1 MNRSAL
7 FLTAIGVLAVMTFT
21 TTPQPRGIRNNN
33 PGNIRATGDQW
44 QGMTGADAAG
54 FVQFAAPVYG
64 VRAMARI
71 LTSYARQG
79 HVTVRQIITRWAPP
93 TENDTD
99 SYVTHAADALG
110 LSADAPVTERHWP
123 DLIAVMIQHENGQ
136 QPYAEALIREG
147 VQIA

>member
-1 MNRSAL
+1 MKPAPLILMAAGAL
-7 FLTAIGVLAVMTFT
+7 ALMTFT

-44 QGMTGADAAG
+44 QGMTGQDKDG

-79 HVTVRQIITRWAPP
+79 QVTVRQIINRWAPP

-99 SYVTHAADALG
+99 AYVAHVAAELKV
-110 LSADAPVTERHWP
+110 SPDAPVTERQWP
-123 DLIAVMIQHENGQ
+123 ALIAVMIEHENGQ
-136 QPYAEALIREG
+136 QPYNYALIVEG